1 MYIIMRIIII
11 YYYIIGQQYFYSW
24 SIFTAHFN
32 ATLFMT
38 NINRCLM
45 ADMHIFIYIL
55 QGCKT

>member
-24 SIFTAHFN
+24 SIFTAYFN
-32 ATLFMT
+32 AILFMT

-45 ADMHIFIYIL
+45 ADMHIIYIHIAGL
-55 QGCKT
+55 